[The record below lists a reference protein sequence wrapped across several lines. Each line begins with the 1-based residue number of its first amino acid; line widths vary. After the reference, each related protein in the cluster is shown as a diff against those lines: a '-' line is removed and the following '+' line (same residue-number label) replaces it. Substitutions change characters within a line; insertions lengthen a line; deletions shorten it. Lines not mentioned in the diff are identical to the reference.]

1 MSSMRALTPL
11 LPLAGLRWRDLV
23 VPVLAGTAMLLSAL
37 TLTVV
42 SAWLITRAW
51 EMPPILDLTVAVT
64 AVRALG
70 ISRAVFRYVDRLVT
84 HRLALHCA
92 STGRVN
98 AYRMLAT
105 ARPASTASLGRG
117 EVTTR
122 LTADIDSVADVVV
135 RVVVPALVSLLTGA
149 LSVVFTALLSV
160 PAAVVLAVGLLV
172 AGVFAPWAVHRSV
185 EVAET
190 VRARQSV
197 QFASAV
203 DRILTDAVSLRIRG
217 QLGPVLRD
225 ARHAAHEL
233 SQAVEA
239 GAPSRAYG
247 TALSVLASS
256 ATAVGVLLV
265 GVLGYAAGGTPV
277 HSPQWLGVL
286 VLLSLAA
293 FEATAQLPEAAL
305 AMSRASGAA
314 RRLADMLHTD
324 PCEAHGADSESLVAA
339 VGPEPG
345 LRAVDMVY
353 GHDSDLGTLNLEV
366 PFGSF
371 RSFTGASG
379 SGKTTLLLTLAG
391 LIPPRAGEVQ
401 LGDRDLHDL
410 VTSDS
415 GAVHRTISYLPED
428 ARVFATT
435 VRDNLAVGAPAAT
448 DEQMYDILGAVGLGS
463 WAASLPYGLSTIL
476 TTGAESLSGGQRRR
490 LLIARMLLTDAPILL
505 LDEPFE
511 HLDSR
516 GEGALDDLLSAPV
529 LPGTRKQ
536 RTVII
541 ARHPRRNS

>member
-1 MSSMRALTPL
+1 MSNIRTLTSL

-23 VPVLAGTAMLLSAL
+23 GPVLAGTMTLLSAL

-51 EMPPILDLTVAVT
+51 EMPPVLDLTLAVT

-84 HRLALHCA
+84 HRLALRCA
-92 STGRVN
+92 STARVN
-98 AYRMLAT
+98 AYRMLTIA
-105 ARPASTASLGRG
+105 PSASTASLGRG

-122 LTADIDSVADVVV
+122 LTEDIDSVTDVIV
-135 RVVVPALVSLLTGA
+135 RAVVPALVSLLTGA
-149 LSVVFTALLSV
+149 LAVVFTALLSV

-172 AGVFAPWAVHRSV
+172 AGVLAPWAVHRSV
-185 EVAET
+185 EVSET
-190 VRARQSV
+190 VRAQQSV
-197 QFASAV
+197 QFAAAV
-203 DRILTDAVSLRIRG
+203 DRVLTDATTLRIRG
-217 QLGPVLRD
+217 QLDPLLQG
-225 ARHAAHEL
+225 ARRAARNL
-233 SQAVEA
+233 AQADEE

-247 TALSVLASS
+247 SALSVLASS

-265 GVLGYAAGGTPV
+265 GVIGYANGGTLV

-314 RRLADMLHTD
+314 RRLTNVLHTD
-324 PCEAHGADSESLVAA
+324 PGEAHRADSENSVAA
-339 VGPEPG
+339 VGPEPE
-345 LRAVDMVY
+345 LRAVAMVY
-353 GHDSDLGTLNLEV
+353 GHDSALGTLNLKV

-371 RSFTGASG
+371 RSLTGPSG
-379 SGKTTLLLTLAG
+379 SGKTTLLMTLAG
-391 LIPPRAGEVQ
+391 LIPPRDGEVR

-410 VTSDS
+410 ITSES
-415 GAVHRTISYLPED
+415 GAAHRTIAYLPED
-428 ARVFATT
+428 AHIFATT
-435 VRDNLAVGAPAAT
+435 VRDNLAVGAPDAT
-448 DEQMYDILGAVGLGS
+448 DEQMHDILGAVELDR
-463 WAASLPYGLSTIL
+463 WVTSLPAGLSTIL
-476 TTGAESLSGGQRRR
+476 PTGADSLSGGQRRR

-516 GEGALDDLLSAPV
+516 GEQALDALLSAPV

-541 ARHPRRNS
+541 VRHPRNEQ

>member
-1 MSSMRALTPL
+1 MSSMRTLKSL

-23 VPVLAGTAMLLSAL
+23 GPVFAGTAMLLSAL

-51 EMPPILDLTVAVT
+51 EMPPVLDLTVAVT

-84 HRLALHCA
+84 HRLALRCA
-92 STGRVN
+92 STARVN
-98 AYRMLAT
+98 AYRTLAT
-105 ARPASTASLGRG
+105 AQPASTASLGRG

-122 LTADIDSVADVVV
+122 LTEDIDSVADVIV
-135 RVVVPALVSLLTGA
+135 RAVVPALVSLLTGI
-149 LSVVFTALLSV
+149 LSVIFTALLSV

-172 AGVFAPWAVHRSV
+172 AGVFAPWAVHRSA

-217 QLGPVLRD
+217 QLAPVLRD

-265 GVLGYAAGGTPV
+265 GVVGYADGGTPV

-314 RRLADMLHTD
+314 RRLADVLHTD
-324 PCEAHGADSESLVAA
+324 PGEAHGADSESSVAD

-345 LRAVDMVY
+345 LRAVGVVY

-371 RSFTGASG
+371 RSLTGASG
-379 SGKTTLLLTLAG
+379 SGKTTLLMTLAG
-391 LIPPRAGEVQ
+391 LIPPREGEVR
-401 LGDRDLHDL
+401 LGNRDLHDL

-415 GAVHRTISYLPED
+415 GAVHRTIAYLPED
-428 ARVFATT
+428 AQVFGTT
-435 VRDNLAVGAPAAT
+435 VRDNLAVGAPDAT
-448 DEQMYDILGAVGLGS
+448 DELMHEVLEAVELDAWVG
-463 WAASLPYGLSTIL
+463 SLPAGLSTVL
-476 TTGAESLSGGQRRR
+476 PVGADSLSGGQRRR
-490 LLIARMLLTDAPILL
+490 LLLARMLLTDAPILL

-511 HLDSR
+511 HLDTR
-516 GEGALDDLLSAPV
+516 GAQLLGSLFSAPA
-529 LPGTRKQ
+529 LPGARQK

-541 ARHPRRNS
+541 AKHPRGDR